1 MEERGAG
8 SALLRWTAKH
18 RETPKDPAV
27 VLHYR
32 CWDRIVVASAGTG
45 VLGNLG
51 VFSALI
57 ARATLREASSL
68 SSL

>member
-8 SALLRWTAKH
+8 SALLRWRAKH
-18 RETPKDPAV
+18 RGTPKDSAV

-32 CWDRIVVASAGTG
+32 CWDRAIVASAGTG
-45 VLGNLG
+45 VLRNLG
-51 VFSALI
+51 VFSTLI

-68 SSL
+68 PSL